1 MTNFLISNVT
11 AIKDCTGQVVR
22 RYLTGTE
29 AGQKV
34 VKVLNKD
41 GELEAKLI
49 GEGAERI
56 REAYSRGSL
65 LFSSKVKTT
74 RVQNGN
80 KEIITRVSE
89 NPTKDSW
96 GNYDSNRK
104 VTKVNV
110 REYAGDNKELT
121 TAYQR
126 LSKAE
131 IYPNG
136 RGYCS
141 VYCDTEMRIIPGE
154 GNLKGIYDSNGYLV
168 NKPKEA
174 SCIRRY
180 SANESEQQVITSGHY
195 QEGFSQKQSNTHAF
209 LEKDAWYSDVDPTGQ
224 HLDMEASLR
233 YQIYPRM
240 NDKVTPDANLAPKLK
255 IK

>member
-11 AIKDCTGQVVR
+11 AIKDRTGQVVR

-56 REAYSRGSL
+56 REAYSRGYL
-65 LFSSKVKTT
+65 LFRSNVRTT
-74 RVQNGN
+74 RVKNGD

-89 NPTKDSW
+89 IPTKDSW
-96 GNYDSNRK
+96 GHWSGKN

-110 REYAGDNKELT
+110 REYAGENNELT
-121 TAYQR
+121 SVYQR
-126 LSKAE
+126 LSK
-131 IYPNG
+131 NSNTG
-136 RGYCS
+136 
-141 VYCDTEMRIIPGE
+141 YCDTEMKILSGT
-154 GNLKGIYDSNGYLV
+154 GDLKGVYDSNGYLV

-180 SANESEQQVITSGHY
+180 QGEGYCDAKTVTSGHF
-195 QEGFSQKQSNTHAF
+195 QEGFVEKRSEYLEGGLLAKDVPHSNI
-209 LEKDAWYSDVDPTGQ
+209 DPTGQ
-224 HLDMEASLR
+224 HLDMQKSIG
-233 YQIYPRM
+233 YQ
-240 NDKVTPDANLAPKLK
+240 NDKFINGRVAPDAGLAPKLRVR
-255 IK
+255 

>member
-1 MTNFLISNVT
+1 MAIFSISN
-11 AIKDCTGQVVR
+11 IREIQNLTGQVVR

-65 LFSSKVKTT
+65 LFRSKVKTT

-89 NPTKDSW
+89 VPTKNIYGEWS
-96 GNYDSNRK
+96 GIPVR
-104 VTKVNV
+104 KVNV
-110 REYAGDNKELT
+110 REYTGENKELT
-121 TAYQR
+121 SVYQQ
-126 LSKAE
+126 LSRQ
-131 IYPNG
+131 
-136 RGYCS
+136 RGSYNPYA
-141 VYCDTEMRIIPGE
+141 YCDTEMQIIPGQ

-168 NKPKEA
+168 NKLKEA

-180 SANESEQQVITSGHY
+180 AVNESEQQVITSGHY

-209 LEKDAWYSDVDPTGQ
+209 LEKGAWYSDIDPTGQ
-224 HLDMEASLR
+224 RLDMDASMR
-233 YQIYPRM
+233 YQIYPQK
-240 NDKVTPDANLAPKLK
+240 NGKVTPDANLAPKLK